1 MQSLMCD
8 LANCSFVASPGSTVS
23 AFYEQY
29 IRYLSGLLDNYAPTV
44 TQTFTKGATG
54 WLSDTYLQ
62 AKAFR
67 RQFERFWQKD
77 KSLQNQARLC
87 KQIARCNT
95 LITRDKSNYY
105 RNRISDIAHDS
116 KKLWQVLRS
125 VLHSVPE
132 KVLPSHASH
141 IGLANCFVTFFSDK
155 ISKIRDS
162 FTNTDSF
169 TLPAPSDVPKFDLF
183 KSV

>member
-1 MQSLMCD
+1 M
-8 LANCSFVASPGSTVS
+8 
-23 AFYEQY
+23 
-29 IRYLSGLLDNYAPTV
+29 V
-44 TQTFTKGATG
+44 TRTFTKGAAG

-62 AKAFR
+62 AKAVR
-67 RQFERFWQKD
+67 RQFERFWRKT
-77 KSLQNQARLC
+77 KSPLNRARLR

-95 LITRDKSNYY
+95 LITRDRSNYY
-105 RNRISDIAHDS
+105 RNLISDNAHDS

-125 VLHSVPE
+125 VLHSVPD

-141 IGLANCFVTFFSDK
+141 IGLANRFATFFSDK

-183 KSV
+183 KSVSEDEVRKVIAKSPTKSCMLDPWPTFLLKECLDILLPSITKL